1 VKNGSR
7 LAALGGVVV
16 AGALALS
23 ACGSDSNTGTSAS
36 SVPTGDI
43 DCATGTV
50 NAAGSSAQKNAI
62 EEWTKIYAQKCA
74 GANLN
79 YNPSGSGAGIEA
91 FTQGQVA
98 FAGSDSALK
107 PDEATAAKQRCQGS
121 NAVNL
126 PMVVGPVAVI
136 YNLEGVDG
144 LQLSPQTLAGV
155 FSGKI
160 KKWNDPAIAKENSGA
175 TLPGSDIKPVY
186 RADESGTTE
195 NFTKYLKAAAPSA
208 WTFEPAKKWAAPA
221 GQGAN
226 KSDGVTAQVK
236 NGAGTISYVEMSYA
250 ETNKLQTAKVK
261 NGAGEYTALSADTA
275 SKAVAGAKIVG
286 TGNDVALEIDY
297 ATKEPGAYPIVLVTY
312 EIACEKGLPAEQSQ
326 FVKSFL
332 TYTAS
337 ADGQKVLTGIG
348 YAPLPAEVLTKVQTS
363 IKALS

>member
-1 VKNGSR
+1 MKNGSR

-23 ACGSDSNTGTSAS
+23 ACGSDNNNGAS
-36 SVPTGDI
+36 TANVPAGDI
-43 DCATGTV
+43 DCAKATV

-79 YNPSGSGAGIEA
+79 YNPSGSGAGIQA

-107 PDEATAAKQRCQGS
+107 PEEVTAAKQRCQGG
-121 NAVNL
+121 NALNL

-136 YNLEGVDG
+136 YNLQGVDG
-144 LQLSPQTLAGV
+144 LQLSPATLAGI

-160 KKWNDPAIAKENSGA
+160 KNWNDPAIAKENPGA
-175 TLPGSDIKPVY
+175 KLPGDAIKPVY
-186 RADESGTTE
+186 RADESGTTD
-195 NFTKYLKAAAPSA
+195 NFTKYLKTTAPDA
-208 WTFEPAKKWAAPA
+208 WQWEPAKKWPAPA

-236 NGAGTISYVEMSYA
+236 NTAGTISYVEMSYA

-261 NGAGEYTALSADTA
+261 NGAGEYTELTADSA
-275 SKAVAGAKIVG
+275 SKAVAGAQVVG
-286 TGNDVALEIDY
+286 TGNDVALKIDY
-297 ATKEPGAYPIVLVTY
+297 ATKEAGAYPIVLVTY
-312 EIACEKGLPAEQSQ
+312 EIACEKGLPTEQAQ

-332 TYTAS
+332 TYTSS
-337 ADGQKVLTGIG
+337 ADGQKILTSLG
-348 YAPLPAEVLTKVQTS
+348 YAPLPASVLSKVQTS
-363 IKALS
+363 VKALS

>member
-23 ACGSDSNTGTSAS
+23 ACGSDSNQGSSSSA
-36 SVPTGDI
+36 VPTGDI
-43 DCATGTV
+43 DCAKATV
-50 NAAGSSAQKNAI
+50 NAAGSSAQKNAV

-136 YNLEGVDG
+136 YNLQGVDG
-144 LQLSPQTLAGV
+144 LQLAPETIANI
-155 FSGKI
+155 FNGKI
-160 KKWNDPAIAKENSGA
+160 KNWNDPAIAKENSGA
-175 TLPGSDIKPVY
+175 QLPNTPIKPVY
-186 RADESGTTE
+186 RSDESGTTE
-195 NFTKYLKAAAPSA
+195 NFTKYLKATAPSA
-208 WTFEPAKKWAAPA
+208 WPHEPAKKWAAPA
-221 GQGAN
+221 GQGAA

-250 ETNKLQTAKVK
+250 ENNKLQTAKVK
-261 NGAGEYTALSADTA
+261 NGAGEYTQLTADSA
-275 SKAVAGAKIVG
+275 SKAVAGAQVVG
-286 TGNDVALEIDY
+286 TGNDVALKIDY
-297 ATKEPGAYPIVLVTY
+297 TTKEAGAYPIVLVTY
-312 EIACEKGLPAEQSQ
+312 EIACEKGLPSEQAQ

-332 TYTAS
+332 TYTSS
-337 ADGQKVLTGIG
+337 ADGQKVLTNIG

-363 IKALS
+363 VKALS

>member
-1 VKNGSR
+1 MKNGSR

-23 ACGSDSNTGTSAS
+23 ACGSDANQGATTSA
-36 SVPTGDI
+36 VPTGDI

-107 PDEATAAKQRCQGS
+107 PDEAEAAKKRCQGA

-136 YNLEGVDG
+136 YNLQGVDG
-144 LQLSPQTLAGV
+144 LQLSPDTLAGI

-160 KKWNDPAIAKENSGA
+160 KNWNDPAIAKDNPGA
-175 TLPGSDIKPVY
+175 TLPGDAIKPIY
-186 RADESGTTE
+186 RSDESGTTE
-195 NFTKYLKAAAPSA
+195 NFTKYLKAAAPGA
-208 WTFEPAKKWAAPA
+208 WTYEPAKKWAAPA
-221 GQGAN
+221 GQGAA

-250 ETNKLQTAKVK
+250 ENNKLQTAKIK
-261 NGAGEYTALSADTA
+261 NGNGEYTALTAESA
-275 SKAVAGAKIVG
+275 SKAVAGAKVVG

-297 ATKEPGAYPIVLVTY
+297 TTKEPGAYPIVLVTY
-312 EIACEKGLPAEQSQ
+312 EIACEKGLPAEQAK

-332 TYTAS
+332 TYTAG
-337 ADGQKVLTGIG
+337 ADGQKVLTDIG
-348 YAPLPAEVLTKVQTS
+348 YAPVPAEVLSKVQNS